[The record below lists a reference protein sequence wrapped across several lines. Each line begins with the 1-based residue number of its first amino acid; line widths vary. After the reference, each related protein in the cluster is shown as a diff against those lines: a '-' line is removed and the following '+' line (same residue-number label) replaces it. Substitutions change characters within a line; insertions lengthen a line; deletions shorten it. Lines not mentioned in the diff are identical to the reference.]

1 MKRPNGGHVDVAV
14 RRLAPIFEASRNL
27 PVHFHLALSNMDDQP
42 DTDGRVPAAE
52 PPDERIMPTPVR
64 NGPPKPR
71 PARQRDKRRGDRSRS
86 GRPRGNGAKPT
97 PVRALGGSNG
107 GPSNGNADVAR
118 ADIAETVVERDD
130 GPWVARV
137 LGRSGGHARSGAVP
151 LLALGFWEGDRAKGP
166 AALEV
171 VVVARRLADL
181 APERL
186 LAILAEAR
194 PPGTASPAAN
204 PATMGTGRPVPPH
217 EGRMSRRPPRP

>member
-1 MKRPNGGHVDVAV
+1 MLRYVPGRPSLKPA
-14 RRLAPIFEASRNL
+14 ATW
-27 PVHFHLALSNMDDQP
+27 PVHFHLGLPTMDDQR
-42 DTDGRVPAAE
+42 DTDGRVPGSE

-71 PARQRDKRRGDRSRS
+71 PARQRDKRREDRSRS

-97 PVRALGGSNG
+97 PVRALGESKGR
-107 GPSNGNADVAR
+107 PSKGNADVAR
-118 ADIAETVVERDD
+118 ADIAETFLEREG
-130 GPWVARV
+130 GPWVVRV

-151 LLALGFWEGDRAKGP
+151 LLALGFWKGERAEGP
-166 AALEV
+166 AAMEA

-186 LAILAEAR
+186 LALLTEAR
-194 PPGTASPAAN
+194 PPGTASPSAN
-204 PATMGTGRPVPPH
+204 PATMGTTGRPVPPK